1 MPSDGFGSPH
11 AVYDP
16 AVTAMEGLRTKLAAG
31 EPVLIDGGTGTEIE
45 RRGGAMVEGAWC
57 GAAALTHPHI
67 VQEVHETYLNAGAE
81 VIIANNF
88 ATARHVLA
96 QAGWEDSVD
105 DLNRR
110 GVELALAARHKTGK
124 ADAVVAGTISPT
136 RQGGPPLE
144 LEVMGADMR
153 EAAAIQADA
162 GAELMILEMMR
173 SIDSTAAAI
182 DAATSAALPVW
193 LGWSCMP
200 GENGPVLIDD
210 GGPLAD
216 AMKWA
221 AQQEAVELVAI
232 MHTETNFISEC
243 IDVVNQHWEGPTGVY
258 AHTGDWQ
265 PPHWIFEGT
274 ITPELYTTA
283 VETWISQGVQVIGGC
298 CGIGPSHI
306 EHIRSN
312 VLQSQGEHHG

>member
-1 MPSDGFGSPH
+1 M
-11 AVYDP
+11 
-16 AVTAMEGLRTKLAAG
+16 TAIERLKAKLAAG
-31 EPVLIDGGTGTEIE
+31 ELVLIDGGTGTEIE
-45 RRGGAMVEGAWC
+45 RRGGVMVAGAWC
-57 GAAALTHPHI
+57 GAAALTHPQV
-67 VQEVHETYLNAGAE
+67 VQKVHEMYLNAGADL
-81 VIIANNF
+81 IIANNF

-96 QAGWEDSVD
+96 QAGWDHSLE

-110 GVELALAARHKTGK
+110 GVELALAARAATGRT
-124 ADAVVAGTISPT
+124 DAVVAGTISPT
-136 RQGGPPLE
+136 RQGGPPVPLA
-144 LEVMGADMR
+144 VMAANLR

-182 DAATSAALPVW
+182 DAATSAGLPVW
-193 LGWSCMP
+193 LGWSCEP

-216 AMKWA
+216 AMEWA

-232 MHTETNFISEC
+232 MHTETDFISEC
-243 IDVVNQHWEGPTGVY
+243 IDVVNQYWDGPTGVY

-274 ITPELYTTA
+274 ITPTDYTSA
-283 VETWISQGVQVIGGC
+283 VRTWVGQGVQVIGGC
-298 CGIGPSHI
+298 CGIGPAHIDHIQSH
-306 EHIRSN
+306 
-312 VLQSQGEHHG
+312 VVQGGANRRG